1 MMDLMKNTWV
11 VGISTGIISGLL
23 VFYLT
28 NWIMKKKGKEEYFKQ
43 VGLAN
48 QDVIVALK
56 PYIAE
61 RGLPEMEI
69 FQSLILSTA
78 RNYSVEVHDMYIIS
92 IFCEELIREII
103 SDVYVS
109 SEKKKEYTD
118 SLITYKK
125 NIDVLDFQRK
135 EKGFTNIE
143 YSVRFRKIITLYMSL
158 VLSMMTMVLTIVLI
172 VSNMDQDSFWYP
184 FESDPLLWVP
194 VIITVLSMLMLT
206 ISKSLDI
213 FNRKIK
219 KNTKVE
225 KLKDSYEEEQI
236 NIKGPL
242 KNKKEDE
249 M

>member
-78 RNYSVEVHDMYIIS
+78 RNYSVEVHDMYTIS

-225 KLKDSYEEEQI
+225 KLKDLYEEEQI
-236 NIKGPL
+236 NIKGQL

>member
-78 RNYSVEVHDMYIIS
+78 RNYSVEVHDMYTIS

>member
-78 RNYSVEVHDMYIIS
+78 RNYSVEVHDMYTIS

-103 SDVYVS
+103 SDIYVS

-135 EKGFTNIE
+135 EKSFTNIE

-206 ISKSLDI
+206 ISKFLDI

-225 KLKDSYEEEQI
+225 KLKDLYEEEQI
-236 NIKGPL
+236 NIKGQL

>member
-1 MMDLMKNTWV
+1 MMDLMKNTWF

-43 VGLAN
+43 VEFAN
-48 QDVIVALK
+48 QDVIAALK

-61 RGLPEMEI
+61 RGLPEIEI

-78 RNYSVEVHDMYIIS
+78 RNYSIEVHDMYTAS

-118 SLITYKK
+118 SLIAYKK
-125 NIDVLDFQRK
+125 NIDMLNFQRK
-135 EKGFTNIE
+135 VKTITNIE
-143 YSVRFRKIITLYMSL
+143 YSVRFRKTITLYMSL
-158 VLSMMTMVLTIVLI
+158 VLSMMTMILTIVLI
-172 VSNMDQDSFWYP
+172 ASNMDEYSFWYP
-184 FESDPLLWVP
+184 FESDSLLWVP
-194 VIITVLSMLMLT
+194 VMITILCMLML
-206 ISKSLDI
+206 IIWKSLDI
-213 FNRKIK
+213 FNRKSK
-219 KNTKVE
+219 KNIKE
-225 KLKDSYEEEQI
+225 KKLKGSYEEEHT

>member
-78 RNYSVEVHDMYIIS
+78 RNYSVEVHDMYTIS

-125 NIDVLDFQRK
+125 NIDVLNFQRK

>member
-1 MMDLMKNTWV
+1 MDLMKNTWV

-78 RNYSVEVHDMYIIS
+78 RNYSVEVHDMYTIS

-103 SDVYVS
+103 SDIYVS

-135 EKGFTNIE
+135 EKSFTNIE

-206 ISKSLDI
+206 ISKFLDI

-225 KLKDSYEEEQI
+225 KLKDLYEEEQI
-236 NIKGPL
+236 NIKGQL